1 LHDKA
6 VFLAALCIAS
16 TLLAPF
22 DMNPHHHAPV
32 LAPGVEL
39 RRYGAIEATDLHD
52 FHQIVLGLDGSME
65 MSVNG
70 VGERIDEYS
79 AWLIPAGARHDYVG
93 VGENCQLVLDLPA
106 ASLAVPERLFDTA
119 RAVRV
124 DPALTVLV
132 RQIAERASQA
142 QQDADAE
149 QRVRRFHWDA
159 SARLC
164 AAVIA
169 QTGIAGDTN
178 SAAAAGL
185 DFARI
190 DRWLRAHLAEP
201 LRIADLAA
209 HCGFGMR
216 RFHQLFIEAFGET
229 PHRYLQRLRLDTSL
243 ALLAD
248 PRRSLTQIALE
259 VGFGDQ
265 SAYTHAFTRRFG
277 LAPGQWRALPAH

>member
-1 LHDKA
+1 
-6 VFLAALCIAS
+6 
-16 TLLAPF
+16 
-22 DMNPHHHAPV
+22 MNPHHHAPV
-32 LAPGVEL
+32 VAPGVEL

-70 VGERIDEYS
+70 VGERIDDCS

-93 VGENCQLVLDLPA
+93 IGENCQLVLDLPA
-106 ASLAVPERLFDTA
+106 ASLAVPERLFDSA
-119 RAVRV
+119 RAVRI
-124 DPALTVLV
+124 DPALTALV
-132 RQIAERASQA
+132 RQIAQRASLA
-142 QQDADAE
+142 QQDADTGLRA
-149 QRVRRFHWDA
+149 RRFHWDA

-178 SAAAAGL
+178 FAAAAGL

-190 DRWLRAHLAEP
+190 DCWLRAHLAEP

>member
-1 LHDKA
+1 
-6 VFLAALCIAS
+6 
-16 TLLAPF
+16 
-22 DMNPHHHAPV
+22 MNPHHHAPV

-70 VGERIDEYS
+70 VGERIDECS
-79 AWLIPAGARHDYVG
+79 AWLIPAGAQHDYVG
-93 VGENCQLVLDLPA
+93 IGDNCQLVMDLPA
-106 ASLAVPERLFDTA
+106 ASLAVPERLFDSA

-124 DPALTVLV
+124 DPALTALV
-132 RQIAERASQA
+132 RQIAERASVA
-142 QQDADAE
+142 QQNADTAL
-149 QRVRRFHWDA
+149 RVRRFHWDA

-169 QTGIAGDTN
+169 QTGIAGDAN
-178 SAAAAGL
+178 FAAAAGL

-229 PHRYLQRLRLDTSL
+229 PHRYLQRLRLDSSL